1 MLRKGLI
8 DSIPIR
14 RGKQADLPLNVA
26 IIGGGMACFDLLQL
40 LDREKRT
47 RLRMEILGVADASP
61 EAPGLKYAR
70 EIGLYT
76 TTRSEDLFELEGL
89 NLIIELTGSPLVL
102 DAIYSNKP
110 SSASVLDHRAARL
123 LWDLLQTEN
132 ENAQLEL
139 ERQSYIGNMKRH
151 TQVVLDSL
159 PYRIMVIGRDM
170 AIETVNRTFLREQG
184 FSDEDVIGRYC
195 YQVRYGLDKP
205 CSEYGR
211 VCYITH
217 RLEELKEKG
226 LLSNYQEYLDENGEV
241 RFDVVTISPIYGEDG
256 EIDGIVE
263 ASRDVTAR
271 IKLEREYQKSSTF
284 LEKVIQ
290 STVDGIVVVDTKGK
304 VLIFNKGMEQLT
316 GYSAE
321 EIISKG
327 HLSNFYNIDVA
338 KENMKKMRS
347 DHFGPPGKLNPTSMT
362 VTTKEGREIP
372 VTLSASIITLD
383 NKEVGS
389 VGIFTDMRGV
399 LKMRKELEDA
409 NIQLIQSQ
417 KIASIGRMAA
427 GVAHEINNPLSAI
440 LLYAELLKEAFQERK
455 GDLKDVQEIIA
466 QTLRCKK
473 IVSDLL
479 EFSRKSAGMTSSF
492 SLGQLLQKCLELLI
506 HKAAFQNI
514 RVETFMEEGMPNI
527 VGDMSQL
534 QQVFTNLFINAADAM
549 EGKGKLEIRADFL
562 PETNM
567 FLIKVTDTGPGIPE
581 DIRDKVFDI
590 FFTTK
595 PVGKGTGLGLSI
607 SQNIIKIHGG
617 SLTFH
622 CPDEGGTT
630 FLIELP
636 ATYAGATEEE
646 RAFIGEEPV
655 FLGLEDS

>member
-1 MLRKGLI
+1 
-8 DSIPIR
+8 
-14 RGKQADLPLNVA
+14 
-26 IIGGGMACFDLLQL
+26 
-40 LDREKRT
+40 
-47 RLRMEILGVADASP
+47 
-61 EAPGLKYAR
+61 
-70 EIGLYT
+70 
-76 TTRSEDLFELEGL
+76 LEGL
-89 NLIIELTGSPLVL
+89 NLIIELTGSPQVL
-102 DAIYSNKP
+102 DAIYRNKP

-123 LWDLLQTEN
+123 LWDLIQTEN
-132 ENAQLEL
+132 ENAQLER

-271 IKLEREYQKSSTF
+271 IKLEREYQKSSIF

-440 LLYAELLKEAFQERK
+440 LLYAELLKEAFEERK

-562 PETNM
+562 SETNM

-636 ATYAGATEEE
+636 ATYAGAMEEE

-655 FLGLEDS
+655 FLGLEES

>member
-14 RGKQADLPLNVA
+14 RGKQADFPLNVA

-47 RLRMEILGVADASP
+47 RLRMEILGVADANP
-61 EAPGLKYAR
+61 EAPGIKYAR
-70 EIGLYT
+70 ELGLYT
-76 TTRSEDLFELEGL
+76 TTRSEDLFGLEGL
-89 NLIIELTGSPLVL
+89 NLIIELTGSPQVL

-123 LWDLLQTEN
+123 LWDLIQTEN

-170 AIETVNRTFLREQG
+170 AIETVNRTFLRDQG

-362 VTTKEGREIP
+362 VTTKEGQEIP

-514 RVETFMEEGMPNI
+514 RVETFMKEGMPNI

-622 CPDEGGTT
+622 CPDGGGTT

-636 ATYAGATEEE
+636 ATYAGATAEE

-655 FLGLEDS
+655 FLGLEES

>member
-1 MLRKGLI
+1 MLREI
-8 DSIPIR
+8 PIHSVPIR
-14 RGKQADLPLNVA
+14 RGQQADLPLKVA
-26 IIGGGMACFDLLQL
+26 IIGGGSACCDLLKL
-40 LDREKRT
+40 LDQERQSILK
-47 RLRMEILGVADASP
+47 MEIIGVADINP
-61 EAPGLKYAR
+61 ESPGLQFAR
-70 EIGLYT
+70 RRNLFT
-76 TTRSEDLFELEGL
+76 TTRNEDLFSLEGL
-89 NLIIELTGSPLVL
+89 NLIIELTGSPEVR
-102 DAIYSNKP
+102 DEIYRKKP
-110 SSASVLDHRAARL
+110 PGASVLDHKAARL
-123 LWDLLQTEN
+123 LWDLIQVEA
-132 ENAQLEL
+132 EKAEL
-139 ERQSYIGNMKRH
+139 ERERQNYLEGMRRR

-159 PYRIMVIGRDM
+159 PYRIMVVSKDM
-170 AIETVNRTFLREQG
+170 AIDTVNQTFLRDHG
-184 FSDEDVIGRYC
+184 LTHEDVLGRHC
-195 YQVRYGLDKP
+195 YEVRYGLDKP

-226 LLSNYQEYLDENGEV
+226 LLSTYQEYLDENGET
-241 RFDVVTISPIYGEDG
+241 RFDVSTIAPIYGDDG
-256 EIDGIVE
+256 DVVGIVE

-271 IKLEREYQKSSTF
+271 MKLEREYQKSSTF

-316 GYSAE
+316 GYSAVD
-321 EIISKG
+321 IISKG

-338 KENMKKMRS
+338 KENMRKMRS
-347 DHFGPPGKLNPTSMT
+347 DQHGPPGKLNPTSMT
-362 VTTKEGREIP
+362 ITTKDGQEVP
-372 VTLSASIITLD
+372 VTLSASIIALD
-383 NKEVGS
+383 NKEMGS

-399 LKMRKELEDA
+399 LKMRKELDDA

-440 LLYAELLKEAFQERK
+440 LLFAELLKES
-455 GDLKDVQEIIA
+455 LKDHQDHLNDIEEIIA

-479 EFSRKSAGMTSSF
+479 EFSRKSAGKTSSF
-492 SLGQLLQKCLELLI
+492 RLEELLTKCLELLI
-506 HKAAFQNI
+506 HKATFQNI
-514 RVETFMEEGMPNI
+514 RFETRIEEGMPNI

-549 EGKGKLEIRADFL
+549 EGRGKLEIRAEFL
-562 PETNM
+562 AERNV
-567 FLIKVTDTGPGIPE
+567 FLIAVSDTGPGIPE

-617 SLTFH
+617 SLTFQ
-622 CPDEGGTT
+622 CPPEGGTT
-630 FLIELP
+630 FMIELP
-636 ATYAGATEEE
+636 ATCAGPTSEE
-646 RAFIGEEPV
+646 RMFIGEEPV
-655 FLGLEDS
+655 FLEMEES

>member
-1 MLRKGLI
+1 LRKALI
-8 DSIPIR
+8 GSIPIR
-14 RGKQADLPLNVA
+14 RGKQADLPLKVV
-26 IIGGGMACFDLLQL
+26 IIGGGMACFDLLRL
-40 LDREKRT
+40 LDQEKLSI
-47 RLRMEILGVADASP
+47 LRMEILGVADANP
-61 EAPGLKYAR
+61 EAPGLKYAK
-70 EIGLYT
+70 ELGLYT
-76 TTRSEDLFELEGL
+76 TTRSGDLFVLEGL
-89 NLIIELTGSPLVL
+89 NLIIELTGSPKVL
-102 DAIYSNKP
+102 ETIYGSKP
-110 SSASVLDHRAARL
+110 PSASVLDHRAARL
-123 LWDLLQTEN
+123 LWDLIQTEN
-132 ENAQLEL
+132 EKAQLVL
-139 ERQSYIGNMKRH
+139 ERQTYIGNMKRH

-159 PYRIMVIGRDM
+159 PYRVMVVGKDM
-170 AIETVNRTFLREQG
+170 TIDTVNRTFLRDHG
-184 FSDEDVIGRYC
+184 FSDEDVLGRCC
-195 YQVRYGLDKP
+195 YEVLYGLDKP

-211 VCYITH
+211 DCYITH
-217 RLEELKEKG
+217 RLDELKEKG

-241 RFDVVTISPIYGEDG
+241 RFDVVTVSPIYGQDG

-362 VTTKEGREIP
+362 VTTKDGKEIP

-455 GDLKDVQEIIA
+455 EDQKDLQEIIT

-479 EFSRKSAGMTSSF
+479 EFSRKSAGSTSSF
-492 SLGQLLQKCLELLI
+492 SLEQLLQKCLELLI

-514 RVETFMEEGMPNI
+514 QVETFMEEGMPNI
-527 VGDMSQL
+527 LGDMSQL

-549 EGKGKLEIRADFL
+549 EGRGRLEIRADFT

-567 FLIKVTDTGPGIPE
+567 FLIRVSDTGPGIPE

-617 SLTFH
+617 SLTFV
-622 CPDEGGTT
+622 CPPEGGTT

-655 FLGLEDS
+655 FLGLEES

>member
-47 RLRMEILGVADASP
+47 RLRMEILGVADANG
-61 EAPGLKYAR
+61 EAPGLRYAR
-70 EIGLYT
+70 ELGLYT
-76 TTRSEDLFELEGL
+76 TTRSEDLFGLEGL
-89 NLIIELTGSPLVL
+89 NLIIELTGSPQVL
-102 DAIYSNKP
+102 DAIYRNKP

-123 LWDLLQTEN
+123 LWDLIQTEN
-132 ENAQLEL
+132 ENAQLER

-271 IKLEREYQKSSTF
+271 IKLEREYQKSSIF

-440 LLYAELLKEAFQERK
+440 LLYAELLKEAFEERK

-562 PETNM
+562 SETNM

-636 ATYAGATEEE
+636 ATYAGAMEEE

-655 FLGLEDS
+655 FLGLEES